1 MTRKLSLSI
10 VAFFV
15 FLLFFIA
22 ILIISEYR
30 NMEDLRV
37 EYPDISGKVY
47 DYRKSILKIWAI
59 NLLLKFLVPLL
70 LLTTGLAKR
79 IEILAGGN
87 GRGLFLTGIICVVI
101 FSIIDFLIYLPM
113 SFYGGFVL
121 GHRFG
126 LSNQTIYRWLELELK
141 SFALNTIVLALIVWF
156 PYYLMKVSPN
166 RWWLYLGLLAIP
178 VIAFV
183 TFISPTYIDPIFNK
197 YTYLEDEELV
207 KDIGKLLDKAGVGD
221 AEIFQVDKSRDTKTM
236 NAYMTGVFSSKR
248 IVLWDTTINNL
259 ERDEVLAVSAH
270 EIGHYVKGH
279 IWKSIILGGLGSLF
293 IMYLLYITSTWIL
306 SNSKGNFGFNN
317 LHDLA
322 SLPLI
327 ILVMNFYMFFANP
340 IMNFASR
347 QMEREADAYE
357 IYLTEDR
364 KAAISAMLKLS
375 EGNLS
380 IPRPS
385 RIYKMWYYTHPPVEE
400 RIEFF
405 KNVNIPE
412 DNP

>member
-156 PYYLMKVSPN
+156 P
-166 RWWLYLGLLAIP
+166 
-178 VIAFV
+178 
-183 TFISPTYIDPIFNK
+183 
-197 YTYLEDEELV
+197 
-207 KDIGKLLDKAGVGD
+207 
-221 AEIFQVDKSRDTKTM
+221 
-236 NAYMTGVFSSKR
+236 
-248 IVLWDTTINNL
+248 
-259 ERDEVLAVSAH
+259 
-270 EIGHYVKGH
+270 
-279 IWKSIILGGLGSLF
+279 IIL
-293 IMYLLYITSTWIL
+293 
-306 SNSKGNFGFNN
+306 
-317 LHDLA
+317 
-322 SLPLI
+322 
-327 ILVMNFYMFFANP
+327 
-340 IMNFASR
+340 
-347 QMEREADAYE
+347 
-357 IYLTEDR
+357 
-364 KAAISAMLKLS
+364 
-375 EGNLS
+375 
-380 IPRPS
+380 
-385 RIYKMWYYTHPPVEE
+385 
-400 RIEFF
+400 
-405 KNVNIPE
+405 
-412 DNP
+412 